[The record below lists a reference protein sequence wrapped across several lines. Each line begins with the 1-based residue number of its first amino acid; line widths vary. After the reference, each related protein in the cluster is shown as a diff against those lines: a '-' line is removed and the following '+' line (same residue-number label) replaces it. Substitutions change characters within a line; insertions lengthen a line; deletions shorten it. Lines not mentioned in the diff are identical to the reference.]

1 MPGFLKS
8 KTPPK
13 VAAGDW
19 PVPGRRRKML
29 VLNGCVQPAIAPNIN
44 AAAARVLAR
53 LDIDLIAAEDGCC
66 GALSHHLSAAEEAR
80 DFMRR
85 NIDAWWPRIREGA
98 EAVVTTA
105 TGCGVMVKD
114 YGHILRD
121 DPAYAEKAAT
131 VSSLARDLSEVLAG
145 EDLSSLQE
153 ECRKVGSECLTFEGD
168 VRDDAAVTTA
178 VGGTTAALGRID
190 ILFNNA
196 GICAYG
202 YSHELTEDEWDA
214 MIDINLKGAWLVGR
228 RVIPVMI
235 EQGAGVIINNSSIAG
250 LRGMGR
256 LSHYAASKW
265 GLTGLSKSWA
275 IELAP
280 HGIRVVSI
288 HPTGVNTPMN
298 DGLAALEGATPQ
310 EIAERSAGNL
320 LPVPWVEAEDVAEAV
335 LFLAS
340 DRARYVT
347 GSEFVLDAGLLAR

>member
-1 MPGFLKS
+1 MTEEREFEG
-8 KTPPK
+8 K
-13 VAAGDW
+13 VAFITGAAHGQGRATALALAKAGANVAAFDVAG
-19 PVPGRRRKML
+19 PLKYPG
-29 VLNGCVQPAIAPNIN
+29 
-44 AAAARVLAR
+44 
-53 LDIDLIAAEDGCC
+53 
-66 GALSHHLSAAEEAR
+66 
-80 DFMRR
+80 
-85 NIDAWWPRIREGA
+85 
-98 EAVVTTA
+98 
-105 TGCGVMVKD
+105 
-114 YGHILRD
+114 YGMG
-121 DPAYAEKAAT
+121 
-131 VSSLARDLSEVLAG
+131 SS

-153 ECRKVGSECLTFEGD
+153 ECRKVSSECLSFEGD
-168 VRDDAAVTTA
+168 VRDDAAITA
-178 VGGTTAALGRID
+178 AVNGTTAALGRID

-235 EQGAGVIINNSSIAG
+235 EQGSGVIINNSSIAG
-250 LRGMGR
+250 LRGMYR

-275 IELAP
+275 LELAKY
-280 HGIRVVSI
+280 GIRVVSI

-298 DGLAALEGATPQ
+298 DGLAALEGATPE

-340 DRARYVT
+340 DRARYIT